1 MSPRPK
7 SDKSK
12 HNRFELRLDDE
23 MNELLEE
30 CSERLQT
37 TKTEVINKGI
47 RLVKSELDKKWEVP
61 SLRKSEPPKN
71 LTALD
76 LVNLVYHFLCGI
88 SIGKGD

>member
-37 TKTEVINKGI
+37 TKTEVINRGI
-47 RLVKSELDKKWEVP
+47 RLVKSELDKN
-61 SLRKSEPPKN
+61 RRFPPWKVG
-71 LTALD
+71 T
-76 LVNLVYHFLCGI
+76 
-88 SIGKGD
+88 S